1 MDPVSS
7 LASAYGYAL
16 ANPVLYVD
24 PDGRM
29 PWWCLLIPKRWRHHF
44 KACATSGSIT
54 LPGPARIYGL
64 CKQGAR
70 SCERANFCKE
80 MFEHWM
86 NDVPDKLLDEFLSYM
101 RYDKDD
107 FGVVNLDQFTR
118 SCEAWLA
125 RKSKEPSFAQQLE
138 DWCKLSVH
146 YSKPR

>member
-1 MDPVSS
+1 VVSTDPKEMETS
-7 LASAYGYAL
+7 LQSMCYIGF
-16 ANPVLYVD
+16 
-24 PDGRM
+24 
-29 PWWCLLIPKRWRHHF
+29 HHI
-44 KACATSGSIT
+44 AW
-54 LPGPARIYGL
+54 
-64 CKQGAR
+64 AR